1 MATPEEKKAPRDL
14 DEDKVVAEFNHRKER
29 AREHSKEW
37 RKEARQL
44 YDLKAGHQW
53 SDDDK
58 RAIEEKYNGTY
69 PMVTF
74 NVSEKYCD
82 AVGGLQINN
91 RQEIKYSPRR
101 VGPVSMDEYAT
112 GVVQWN
118 RDQCEAED
126 EETDCF
132 NDLFW
137 VGMAWVEHFAEDTE
151 DERYIA
157 QERRDPLE
165 MLWDWTARKR
175 NLSDR
180 RFQIRIKPFTAEEYE
195 EFFDEELDAVDG
207 IGDALTIDQGSPAVI
222 PPNQDYGDGEPG
234 SGQERAPIHVADY
247 QWWRNETR
255 FRVTAKFPENPETG
269 VPAETLVQEFS
280 KADWRAIEPGLRTDA
295 TYEVE
300 KVVRRKYY
308 RAWIAG
314 EKILQQAGKPKIREL
329 PCGFTYEAITGR
341 RDRNRNTWYGMGR
354 TVSDPQLWINKF
366 FSSILYTLTVNAK
379 GGLMAEEDA
388 FADQRKAERS
398 WADPAAITFV
408 ENGAISGGKIMP
420 KPQAPYPQGMDRL
433 MTFALEAMPLTSGM
447 NPELL
452 GLAQREQAGVLE
464 AQRKQS
470 AMAIIAWVFDAMR
483 RYYKRSGKLMLAMV
497 RTYLDEGQIMR
508 IIGPEGAQYMPFIKD
523 KLAARY
529 DIDVDESP
537 TSSNMIERVWFVL
550 ERIIPQAI
558 QMGLP
563 VPPEVIQYSPLPTSL
578 KDKWLKYLQAQQ
590 KPSPEALKQ
599 KALAERAANAQVA
612 KDESTATLN
621 QAKAVETV
629 AKAQVVPIEA
639 ALTQVQTIKEAAA
652 AGAAQA
658 GGVG

>member
-1 MATPEEKKAPRDL
+1 MTIEEKKAPRDL
-14 DEDKVVAEFNHRKER
+14 DEDKVIAEFTHRKER

-37 RKEARQL
+37 RTEARQL

-53 SDDDK
+53 SDEDTALIK
-58 RAIEEKYNGTY
+58 EKYNGAY
-69 PMVTF
+69 PTVTF

-82 AVGGLQINN
+82 AVSGLQINN

-151 DERYIA
+151 DERYIG

-207 IGDALTIDQGSPAVI
+207 IGDALILDQGSPSVI
-222 PPNQDYGDGEPG
+222 PTPHDYGEGEPG
-234 SGQERAPIHVADY
+234 DGQDRPPIHVADY
-247 QWWRNETR
+247 QFWRNETVY
-255 FRVTAKFPENPETG
+255 RVTATFPENIETG
-269 VPAETLVQEFS
+269 TPAETLVQEFS
-280 KADWRAIEPGLRTDA
+280 KSDWRATEPSLRADGTS
-295 TYEVE
+295 YEVE

-314 EKILQQAGKPKIREL
+314 DKILQQIGKPKVREL

-341 RDRNRNTWYGMGR
+341 RDRNANTWYGMGR

-366 FSSILYTLTVNAK
+366 FSSILYTLTVNSK
-379 GGLMAEEDA
+379 GGLIAEEGA

-408 ENGAISGGKIMP
+408 EDGAIGGNKIMP
-420 KPQAPYPQGMDRL
+420 KPPAPYPQGMDRL

-483 RYYKRSGKLMLAMV
+483 RYYKRSGKLMLSMV
-497 RTYLDEGQIMR
+497 REYLDEGQLVRMV
-508 IIGPEGAQYMPFIKD
+508 GPEGAQYVPLMKD
-523 KLAARY
+523 KFAARY

-537 TSSNMIERVWFVL
+537 TSANMIERVWFVL
-550 ERIIPQAI
+550 ERVIPQAI
-558 QMGLP
+558 QMGIP

-578 KDKWLKYLQAQQ
+578 KDKWLKLIKSQQQPTPEKARQAQ
-590 KPSPEALKQ
+590 
-599 KALAERAANAQVA
+599 LAERAAVA
-612 KDESTATLN
+612 AVTKDESTATLN
-621 QAKAVETV
+621 QAKAMQTV
-629 AKAQVVPIEA
+629 AEAQVVPIDA
-639 ALTQVQTIKEAAA
+639 ALKQVQTIKEAAQ

-658 GGVG
+658 GSAA